1 MEILLQQ
8 PSNDVFGNIGN
19 LTLPTLTVSSLTN
32 PAESNTN
39 GAFRLTL
46 DQAFSNDI
54 TVNYNIAGTAT
65 KDTDYTIPQTIVI
78 PAGQTVAEI
87 PVTVKDDIGFD
98 PNETVILTLAAGSP
112 NFYTIG
118 AANSATLTLNDNE
131 PEVSITAGTTPTE
144 ANEVSGTF
152 NINLTRP
159 APEGGLEIQYTVAGT
174 AGQDDYIATLN
185 GNVIPSGSLIIP
197 AGATTTSINIKPV
210 DDSLI
215 EGQETLKFTLIEPA
229 NLERYAVKD
238 DQTEA
243 TLSITDNEKL
253 PIVKLGKIGNPSEEG
268 PTSGSFS
275 IFLADPETGEPLKNP
290 PLKSDGQ
297 ALELEVSYEISGTAN
312 NGADYS
318 EILTSPIT
326 IPAGKTSAALPVET
340 LEDLI
345 DENDETVTI
354 TLKDIKPEGAIYTI
368 DTTPAT
374 LNLTDNDTAGVSITP
389 TQTTAT
395 EGGAN
400 GTYSAVLKSQP
411 IAPVTITLTTG
422 NQIGDSPL

>member
-1 MEILLQQ
+1 GQGGVFGGNGAAGAGAGGGGGQGGGGAGLGGAIFANEGASLSLINATFNNNRAEGGTGANDGQGQ
-8 PSNDVFGNIGN
+8 GGAIFARTGAVVNTVNVNYSGNFASSGSNNGYGNIGN
-19 LTLPTLTVSSLTN
+19 LTLPTLSVSNLTN

-46 DQAFSNDI
+46 DQAFFNDI

-65 KDTDYTIPQTIVI
+65 QDTDYTIPQTIVI
-78 PAGQTVAEI
+78 PADQTSVEI
-87 PVTVKDDIGFD
+87 PVIVTDDIRFD
-98 PNETVILTLAAGSP
+98 PNETVILTLAAGTP

-185 GNVIPSGSLIIP
+185 GNVIPSNSLIIP

-290 PLKSDGQ
+290 PLKS
-297 ALELEVSYEISGTAN
+297 
-312 NGADYS
+312 
-318 EILTSPIT
+318 
-326 IPAGKTSAALPVET
+326 
-340 LEDLI
+340 
-345 DENDETVTI
+345 
-354 TLKDIKPEGAIYTI
+354 
-368 DTTPAT
+368 
-374 LNLTDNDTAGVSITP
+374 
-389 TQTTAT
+389 
-395 EGGAN
+395 
-400 GTYSAVLKSQP
+400 
-411 IAPVTITLTTG
+411 
-422 NQIGDSPL
+422 